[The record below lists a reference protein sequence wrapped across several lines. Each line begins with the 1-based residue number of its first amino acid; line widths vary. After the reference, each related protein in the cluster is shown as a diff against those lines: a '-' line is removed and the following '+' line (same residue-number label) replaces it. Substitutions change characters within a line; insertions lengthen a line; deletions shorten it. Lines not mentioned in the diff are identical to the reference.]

1 MALSLAPLIL
11 FCAEKSAV
19 RCANGKMSENTRK
32 IVMFVMLCHSV
43 RYIEFADGADILDLQ
58 ESTNEHA
65 GSSE

>member
-1 MALSLAPLIL
+1 
-11 FCAEKSAV
+11 
-19 RCANGKMSENTRK
+19 
-32 IVMFVMLCHSV
+32 MFVMLCYSV